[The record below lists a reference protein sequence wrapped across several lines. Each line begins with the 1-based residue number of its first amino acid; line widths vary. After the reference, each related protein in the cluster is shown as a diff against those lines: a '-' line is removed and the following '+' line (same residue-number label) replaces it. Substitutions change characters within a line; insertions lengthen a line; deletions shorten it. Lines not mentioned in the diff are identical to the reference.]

1 MGAWAVT
8 VVAGLVLWDVDHTL
22 IENGGVSKE
31 IYARAFELL
40 TGRPAEHRAE
50 TGGRTDPQIMLNL
63 LRRHGIEPSPDQ
75 LTRLNDALK
84 SAMTLNRARLSER
97 GYALPG
103 ALDAIVAL
111 AEVPGI
117 VQSVLTG
124 NIQPNAVVKV
134 SVFGLHER
142 LDFELGGYG
151 SDGAVRAGLVAVAQ
165 QRASRKYGQSFGRSS
180 TVLIGDTPRDVQ
192 AGVDGGAAVI
202 GVATGSDS
210 MAELSEAGA
219 DVVFSDLTDTPALV
233 AAVMKLTGLSR

>member
-1 MGAWAVT
+1 M
-8 VVAGLVLWDVDHTL
+8 VAGLVLWDVDHTL

-31 IYARAFELL
+31 TYARAFELL

-50 TGGRTDPQIMLNL
+50 TDGRTDPQIMLNL
-63 LRRHGIEPSPDQ
+63 LQRHGIEPSPDQ
-75 LTRLNDALK
+75 LERLNAALEN
-84 SAMTLNRARLSER
+84 AMTFNRVRLGER

-124 NIQPNAVVKV
+124 NIKANAVVKV
-134 SVFGLHER
+134 SVFGLHEG
-142 LDFELGGYG
+142 LDFEVGGYG
-151 SDGAVRAGLVAVAQ
+151 SDGAVRADLVAVAQ
-165 QRASRKYGQSFGRSS
+165 QRACRKYGGSFGRSS

-192 AGVDGGAAVI
+192 AGLDGGAAVI

-210 MAELSEAGA
+210 VAELSAAGA
-219 DVVFSDLTDTPALV
+219 DVVFSDLTDIPALV
-233 AAVMKLTGLSR
+233 AAVTKLAGLSH